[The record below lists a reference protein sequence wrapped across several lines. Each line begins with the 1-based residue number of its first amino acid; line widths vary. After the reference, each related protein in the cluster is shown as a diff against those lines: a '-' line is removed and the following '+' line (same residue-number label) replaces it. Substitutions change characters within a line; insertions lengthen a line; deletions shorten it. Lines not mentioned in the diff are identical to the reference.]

1 MHCYLVGWVCVT
13 LSISVIV
20 VIVTVIVIEIICNIV
35 ICYCRIC
42 FCAIPTVAR
51 VVGISCVR
59 IHYFL
64 VVVV

>member
-1 MHCYLVGWVCVT
+1 MCYYLVGWVCVT

-20 VIVTVIVIEIICNIV
+20 VIVTVIVIEIICIV
-35 ICYCRIC
+35 ICYCCIY

-51 VVGISCVR
+51 VVAISCVR
-59 IHYFL
+59 IHYLL